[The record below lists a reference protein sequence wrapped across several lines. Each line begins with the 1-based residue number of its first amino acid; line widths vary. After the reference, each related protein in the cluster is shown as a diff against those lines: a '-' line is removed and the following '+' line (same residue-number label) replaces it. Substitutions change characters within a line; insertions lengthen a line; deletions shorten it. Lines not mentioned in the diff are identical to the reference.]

1 MRSTRASAAL
11 ERLKRRSGDSKYSMV
26 RSSDGL
32 FCLVQIAD
40 GATTRLG
47 EPLPLDDFVRF
58 VDGFGPQTPR
68 RATKADLAFEKQLI
82 KK

>member
-11 ERLKRRSGDSKYSMV
+11 ERLKRRSGDNRYSMV

-32 FCLVQIAD
+32 FCLVRKAD